1 MPVQNQFHFYY
12 MKSIILLFSFFISL
26 SFFACVDDSSSIG
39 AKWVQSSFL
48 NEQMDTCTVL
58 LSTVLSDSIATSGD
72 TVCQIGYR
80 EDNLWGKIT
89 ASFYAE
95 YEVPSYSFDENIQYE
110 FDSITIRLYSSGN
123 YLGDTLKTQRIHL
136 HELTKN
142 IELDDRGY
150 LYNTTTAYYNET
162 PLASFDFRPTPGS
175 PSEELEIRL
184 PDAWGEEWFNLML
197 NDGRW
202 VQSQDFFHDYFKG
215 IAFIPDANDAC
226 ISGFQ
231 VNDSSMCITVYYHQI
246 TETLNEKTLVFN
258 TSSTLTY
265 NKIEQDRSNIP
276 IANLQS
282 GDGNEYSSGKSEHQV
297 YLQGMTGMYV
307 TIDFPHLNNL
317 CEKGELVTIESA
329 TLQLYPVKGTYD
341 GMYPLPKS
349 LALYTA
355 NNENVTQSVIT
366 DLTGSSV
373 QSGNLVVDEMSY
385 EETYY
390 SFDITSF
397 LQTNLGTTGYDRQ
410 KLQLFLPDNLFYTTL
425 QGVIFGD
432 GEHTANK
439 KNTKLIILYKT
450 YQQ

>member
-1 MPVQNQFHFYY
+1 
-12 MKSIILLFSFFISL
+12 
-26 SFFACVDDSSSIG
+26 
-39 AKWVQSSFL
+39 
-48 NEQMDTCTVL
+48 
-58 LSTVLSDSIATSGD
+58 
-72 TVCQIGYR
+72 
-80 EDNLWGKIT
+80 
-89 ASFYAE
+89 
-95 YEVPSYSFDENIQYE
+95 
-110 FDSITIRLYSSGN
+110 
-123 YLGDTLKTQRIHL
+123 
-136 HELTKN
+136 
-142 IELDDRGY
+142 
-150 LYNTTTAYYNET
+150 
-162 PLASFDFRPTPGS
+162 
-175 PSEELEIRL
+175 
-184 PDAWGEEWFNLML
+184 
-197 NDGRW
+197 
-202 VQSQDFFHDYFKG
+202 
-215 IAFIPDANDAC
+215 
-226 ISGFQ
+226 
-231 VNDSSMCITVYYHQI
+231 
-246 TETLNEKTLVFN
+246 
-258 TSSTLTY
+258 
-265 NKIEQDRSNIP
+265 
-276 IANLQS
+276 
-282 GDGNEYSSGKSEHQV
+282 
-297 YLQGMTGMYV
+297 MTGMYV

>member
-1 MPVQNQFHFYY
+1 LEMRKRYSTAGNQ
-12 MKSIILLFSFFISL
+12 
-26 SFFACVDDSSSIG
+26 
-39 AKWVQSSFL
+39 Q
-48 NEQMDTCTVL
+48 
-58 LSTVLSDSIATSGD
+58 
-72 TVCQIGYR
+72 
-80 EDNLWGKIT
+80 
-89 ASFYAE
+89 
-95 YEVPSYSFDENIQYE
+95 
-110 FDSITIRLYSSGN
+110 
-123 YLGDTLKTQRIHL
+123 
-136 HELTKN
+136 
-142 IELDDRGY
+142 
-150 LYNTTTAYYNET
+150 
-162 PLASFDFRPTPGS
+162 
-175 PSEELEIRL
+175 
-184 PDAWGEEWFNLML
+184 
-197 NDGRW
+197 
-202 VQSQDFFHDYFKG
+202 
-215 IAFIPDANDAC
+215 
-226 ISGFQ
+226 
-231 VNDSSMCITVYYHQI
+231 
-246 TETLNEKTLVFN
+246 
-258 TSSTLTY
+258 SSTLFLLLSSLIGQQY